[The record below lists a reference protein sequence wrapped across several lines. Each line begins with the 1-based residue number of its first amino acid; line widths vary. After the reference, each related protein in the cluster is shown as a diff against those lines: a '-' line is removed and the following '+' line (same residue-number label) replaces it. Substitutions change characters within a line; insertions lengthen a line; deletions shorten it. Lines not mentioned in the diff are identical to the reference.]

1 MLPLN
6 KFRLPHLK
14 YIQTL
19 IVGQRTAVEIVEELT
34 RLKLDVVPDIIT
46 KIYQDLFKQ
55 QPTIFDK
62 VKSIDPDHDWMAD
75 LDILGM
81 YGYRFEK
88 SIAISKDGIQGAF
101 KILDDSKIC
110 NIIYPLALAG
120 ISTEDIELTC
130 TGRFDI
136 NYEPNDF
143 IQFLHYFANFKGWT
157 NADKELYVG
166 TILEP
171 TLKEHYKLALKGDKN
186 YLLWKLG
193 AAPNKS
199 FDQMLREM
207 FTDCFYY
214 FKEKQKKEAVD
225 AQRWGMLAVK
235 ISDRLDRIDE
245 DSKNKKTIFDQVKF
259 ELADEKPKTE
269 EIVDFN
275 SIGAEIPDINNLS
288 LPDLDTLKQKDNL

>member
-6 KFRLPHLK
+6 KFRQPHLK

-19 IVGQRTAVEIVEELT
+19 IVGQQSAVEIVEELT
-34 RLKLDVVPDIIT
+34 RLKLEVIPDIIT

-55 QPTIFDK
+55 SPNIFDK
-62 VKSIDPDHDWMAD
+62 AKPINPDHDWLAE

-88 SIAISKDGIQGAF
+88 SVAVSKDGIQGAF

-120 ISTEDIELTC
+120 IPTEDIELTC

-157 NADKELYVG
+157 NADKELYVN

-171 TLKEHYKLALKGDKN
+171 SLKEHYKLALKGDKN

-207 FTDCFYY
+207 FTDSFYY
-214 FKEKQKKEAVD
+214 FKEKQKKEAAD

-245 DSKNKKTIFDQVKF
+245 DSKNKQTIFDQVKF
-259 ELADEKPKTE
+259 ELTDEKPRAE
-269 EIVDFN
+269 EIVDFS

-288 LPDLDTLKQKDNL
+288 LPDLDALKQKDVL